1 MSLVDIISCLK
12 LIPFNVDLEG
22 NSGRL
27 FNKLIIFLILSLPI
41 TFKAIESD
49 IVIIS
54 LLLQNNLIPLLM
66 YLYNFKLVKLHTDG
80 SINQLWGIES

>member
-1 MSLVDIISCLK
+1 MSGVNLRITHILWSMSLVAIISWLK

-41 TFKAIESD
+41 
-49 IVIIS
+49 
-54 LLLQNNLIPLLM
+54 
-66 YLYNFKLVKLHTDG
+66 
-80 SINQLWGIES
+80 

>member
-1 MSLVDIISCLK
+1 MSGVNLRITHILWSMSLVAIISWLK

-22 NSGRL
+22 NSGKL

-54 LLLQNNLIPLLM
+54 LST
-66 YLYNFKLVKLHTDG
+66 NFSTSSK
-80 SINQLWGIES
+80 